1 MNKVVISKETNPY
14 YNLALEEELFRNIQ
28 PKETIL
34 YLWQNENTVV
44 IGRNQNPYKECDLD
58 YMKENKITLARRIS
72 GGGAVFHD
80 LGNLNFTFITKEVNG
95 NLDKQLKVI
104 KDAVEE
110 YGLKVE
116 FSGRN
121 DLLLNNRKFSGHA
134 FYCEDGNYFHHGT
147 LMIDVDITMLEKV
160 LTPSKIKLK
169 SKGIESV
176 KSRVINL
183 IDIYNKLTVE
193 NLIQSLV
200 NFFKNTYGDVEN
212 IDVYNMNS
220 YVPKLYNKYSSKLW
234 NYGESPQYDIV
245 LEENTSIGNV
255 DISLQVESGKVVK
268 AKIFSDTLEDI
279 DLQEIEEK
287 IIGVLFSRKKVIEL
301 IEEYMKLKASSK
313 NK

>member
-1 MNKVVISKETNPY
+1 MNKIITSNEVNPY
-14 YNLALEEELFRNIQ
+14 YNLALEEELFRGIQ
-28 PKETIL
+28 AGETIL

-58 YMKENKITLARRIS
+58 YMKENRITLARRVS

-80 LGNLNFTFITKEVNG
+80 LGNLNFTIIAKESNS

-104 KDAVEE
+104 KDAIETF
-110 YGLKVE
+110 GLKVE

-147 LMIDVDITMLEKV
+147 IMINVDINVLEKV

-183 IDIYNKLTVE
+183 IDVCNRMTVE
-193 NLIQSLV
+193 SLIQALIDS
-200 NFFKNTYGDVEN
+200 FKNTYGDVEN
-212 IDVYNMNS
+212 IYNYSMKS
-220 YVPKLYNKYSSKLW
+220 YVPELYEKYYSELW
-234 NYGESPQYDIV
+234 NYGESPEYDIE
-245 LEENTSIGNV
+245 LEERTSIGTV
-255 DISLQVESGKVVK
+255 DVSLRVESGKIVG
-268 AKIFSDTLEDI
+268 AKIFSDTLENM
-279 DLQEIEEK
+279 DLHEIEK
-287 IIGVLFSRKKVIEL
+287 RFIGLSFSREKVIEL
-301 IEEYMKLKASSK
+301 IEEHIKLNRKYV
-313 NK
+313 